1 MHALLALWLPILLS
15 AVAVFVISSL
25 IHMVFKWHASD
36 YRAFANEDAVSAA
49 IRAGQPTPGRYVL
62 PYCSD
67 MKDMASE
74 GMKKKYEDGP
84 VGHVTI
90 MPNGAH
96 NMGKYLGLWFLWSL
110 AIAVAAA
117 FIVSQ
122 IFGLNPARATAV
134 AKLVG
139 SVTFIAH
146 GFGSVTESIWMGR
159 SWSTT
164 AKNLLDAALYGI
176 SSGLVFYYLWP

>member
-1 MHALLALWLPILLS
+1 
-15 AVAVFVISSL
+15 
-25 IHMVFKWHASD
+25 
-36 YRAFANEDAVSAA
+36 
-49 IRAGQPTPGRYVL
+49 
-62 PYCSD
+62 
-67 MKDMASE
+67 
-74 GMKKKYEDGP
+74 
-84 VGHVTI
+84 
-90 MPNGAH
+90 
-96 NMGKYLGLWFLWSL
+96 
-110 AIAVAAA
+110 
-117 FIVSQ
+117 
-122 IFGLNPARATAV
+122 V